1 MHERL
6 YLPLF
11 TLLLFAACT
20 FAAEKSSEP
29 VEESN
34 AKAPESEAARI
45 AGVEGQN
52 YKITL
57 LTPENLT
64 VLAGKYPVIYGN
76 LPNRTLYQIK
86 TEKQLIIV
94 DVEEKKVLR
103 SFRVVNIELE

>member
-1 MHERL
+1 MHERR
-6 YLPLF
+6 YLLLF

-20 FAAEKSSEP
+20 FAGEKSSKH
-29 VEESN
+29 VKASN
-34 AKAPESEAARI
+34 AEAFKREAAKI
-45 AGVEGQN
+45 AGVEGQK

-64 VLAGKYPVIYGN
+64 VLARKYPVIYGN